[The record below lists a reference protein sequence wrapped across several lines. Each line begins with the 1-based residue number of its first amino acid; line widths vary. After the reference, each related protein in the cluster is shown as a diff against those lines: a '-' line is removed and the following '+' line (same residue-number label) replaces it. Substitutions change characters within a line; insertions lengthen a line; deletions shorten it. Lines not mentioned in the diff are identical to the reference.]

1 MVHKGDI
8 KIVSKMLKNL
18 EETNGKVEFNAP
30 LVLTAPTIILL
41 KN

>member
-8 KIVSKMLKNL
+8 KIVSKMLKFRR
-18 EETNGKVEFNAP
+18 NGKVEFAP
-30 LVLTAPTIILL
+30 LVLTLLLIILL